1 MSSKIARPASM
12 QSLNRPKKHAMD
24 SFVCNRVSSPI
35 KRPSDPTMKVGQRV
49 RVPSLSLTGT
59 VKFFGG
65 TKFKPNEIWVGI
77 ELDTKGAGK
86 NDGRIQGVRYF
97 TCLPNTGL
105 FVTPNKV
112 TLIDQPKKQIK
123 STVIPLKNKVTPK
136 PTKSTAIPHTLK
148 PTKSTAT
155 PHTLKSAK
163 PTVTPLRS
171 TKSTAVPKSTKPKS
185 ITPKPTK
192 STNPQPRSTKSTSPQ
207 PKSTKSTS
215 PLPKYTKS
223 TSPQPTKIIN
233 KHTNTV
239 KPIET
244 TAPTKT
250 TRRSLS
256 CSEKSPPEAPT
267 MVRSQTNP
275 DDMITSLL
283 SAKESYAIQVKE
295 KTSEIDQLRR
305 ALQDSQASQTRMA
318 RETEQ
323 ANARASLSIS
333 LQAQV
338 DRLEQ
343 RIQCLVKEGE
353 ELKRVHYLETRDQ
366 AAYLDQLGKQ
376 LADRDH
382 ALATVEKD
390 YAQMR
395 QVNLDTV
402 RSCEARLLEIK
413 KEREIERGQW
423 ESRLG
428 GLQGLVERLRQERFV
443 PEVQD
448 DSVNQ
453 HQRLETQLDLTT
465 QELDREREKMERMA
479 MEMGQLKEELKRL
492 HVLSNASD
500 IEYQQLKNL
509 LEKEV
514 EEKRQMME
522 EMGAALEAQN
532 RLEEE
537 NESIRLSHGK
547 AQHDLAELLKRLAA
561 MDKKNNQGTGEDT
574 LIANLRE
581 ENERLL
587 EAQKQSEQECMRL
600 MDELLTLGHTKN
612 KEVPWNRE
620 LEHLRAQVSRERKR
634 YEDMEWT
641 LEQKIERLNKELVD
655 LESLVENKVFNETEL
670 EERLESERK
679 RVGMLEIRLKET
691 ERQIMIPTPTSP
703 VYQLK
708 LNQPT

>member
-1 MSSKIARPASM
+1 
-12 QSLNRPKKHAMD
+12 
-24 SFVCNRVSSPI
+24 
-35 KRPSDPTMKVGQRV
+35 
-49 RVPSLSLTGT
+49 
-59 VKFFGG
+59 
-65 TKFKPNEIWVGI
+65 
-77 ELDTKGAGK
+77 
-86 NDGRIQGVRYF
+86 
-97 TCLPNTGL
+97 
-105 FVTPNKV
+105 
-112 TLIDQPKKQIK
+112 
-123 STVIPLKNKVTPK
+123 
-136 PTKSTAIPHTLK
+136 
-148 PTKSTAT
+148 
-155 PHTLKSAK
+155 
-163 PTVTPLRS
+163 
-171 TKSTAVPKSTKPKS
+171 
-185 ITPKPTK
+185 
-192 STNPQPRSTKSTSPQ
+192 
-207 PKSTKSTS
+207 
-215 PLPKYTKS
+215 
-223 TSPQPTKIIN
+223 
-233 KHTNTV
+233 
-239 KPIET
+239 
-244 TAPTKT
+244 
-250 TRRSLS
+250 
-256 CSEKSPPEAPT
+256 

-708 LNQPT
+708 LNQPTVRNSYCEICEVYGHDLMLCTALNDLSIGQPEETKFYCLNCDVFDTHSTEQCPNQDETF